1 MFADYVKMGVK
12 AAALIAGAALIVAL
26 FNTIQIPN
34 LDLSQATSYINV
46 VYAVGNHYVP
56 GFAILWGLGLTLI
69 GLEIG
74 ILGVKLALIAIK
86 WVMKVNE

>member
-12 AAALIAGAALIVAL
+12 AAALVAGAAIIIVL

-34 LDLSQATSYINV
+34 LDLSQATQYINIA
-46 VYAVGNHYVP
+46 YAVGNHYIP
-56 GFAILWGLGLTLI
+56 GFTILWGLGLTLI

-74 ILGVKLALIAIK
+74 ILGAKLALIAIK
-86 WVMKVNE
+86 WVMKINE